1 MIRPDGL
8 TLEEF
13 FKKRAS
19 EGIQIVLMVCV
30 RLLTWTAPRQ
40 CTDREHG

>member
-30 RLLTWTAPRQ
+30 PAGMNCAETGL
-40 CTDREHG
+40 